1 MAVTLK
7 GYTAN
12 YLGLSTDAK
21 PTEADDNAIFR
32 ELDTGKRYYF
42 TGAAWTEIPSSGGG
56 GGGDVTSVNGKT
68 GAVTLT
74 ASDVGAYTTTET
86 DALLGDKQS
95 KTMSASVKIGTETE
109 TTVEGAIG
117 EVAAIIPATAATS
130 NKLSTAADT
139 AKEDIT
145 ATANSEDIA
154 LTDSADAR
162 VHDLRI
168 YGKTENGHSVGE
180 NGLTVTACG
189 KNMFNINGNVN
200 TIHYGTYPDSWY
212 EETGQYKNSVSNG
225 ILTAGRNNSQE
236 FGCGQLIAV
245 KPNTKYTFSATCISF
260 GSGNGAVIRADKL
273 KATASSEAFYRPYG
287 SIDELNTRISFT
299 ITTDSSAE
307 ELCFQFATKNG
318 RDAQFTD
325 IQMEEAAQVSDFEP
339 YKGNKINITT
349 ALPLRRKMLTVD
361 LGDFDWEYKTEHTY
375 ESGITFNRFAT
386 LTTAEGMFD
395 PTKFTDTGNVKED
408 GYLLTQESCSGTYTV
423 SSAPGAHEPII
434 DKTII
439 MSRRGRIYVIDN
451 SYTDPAEFKAAV
463 TGITLTYPSYC
474 DEIDLA
480 DGIAITRLDSNGDV
494 LATPVTTTLSDAEKA
509 AFAEF
514 RTFDGNTNVT
524 ATDNPF
530 MSMVYVK
537 NTDNGKALANV
548 DNRIEETFT
557 AAEKAKLAGIAT
569 GATANTVIDTTCTL
583 TVAGWTGA
591 AAPYTQTVNVTG
603 ILATDRPILD
613 LSVSSTVATGI
624 DEIDDWALIS
634 KAETGA
640 GTITFS
646 CYEDIPTTDLTV
658 NVKVVR

>member
-12 YLGLSTDAK
+12 YLGLSTDVK

-42 TGAAWTEIPSSGGG
+42 TGAAWAEIPSSGGG

-74 ASDVGAYTTTET
+74 ASDVGAYTDDET
-86 DALLGDKQS
+86 DALLANKQG
-95 KTMSASVKIGTETE
+95 KTLSASVKIGTETE

-117 EVAAIIPATAATS
+117 EVAAIIPATAAVS

-145 ATANSEDIA
+145 GIANSEDIA
-154 LTDSADAR
+154 LTDSTDAR

-168 YGKTENGHSVGE
+168 YGKTVDGHSVGE
-180 NGLTVTACG
+180 NGLTVTATG
-189 KNMFNINGNVN
+189 KNLLNTTATTTTKDGVTFTVDSTNGTITINGQN
-200 TIHYGTYPDSWY
+200 
-212 EETGQYKNSVSNG
+212 ETSSGLYF
-225 ILTAGRNNSQE
+225 ILAYRPSFPT
-236 FGCGQLIAV
+236 GQLILSGCPSGGGNDTYSLVYTNNVNVWRYDYGGGANIEAIDYEQYYNSYIAV
-245 KPNTKYTFSATCISF
+245 RIGAGYSVNNVVMRPMVRRANVSA
-260 GSGNGAVIRADKL
+260 
-273 KATASSEAFYRPYG
+273 
-287 SIDELNTRISFT
+287 
-299 ITTDSSAE
+299 
-307 ELCFQFATKNG
+307 
-318 RDAQFTD
+318 
-325 IQMEEAAQVSDFEP
+325 DFEP
-339 YKGNKINITT
+339 YKANTLPLTT

-361 LGDFDWEYKTEHTY
+361 LGDFDWEYTHARTY
-375 ESGITFNRFAT
+375 ESGTLFNRFAT

-423 SSAPGAHEPII
+423 SGAPGGHEPIT

-439 MSRRGRIYVIDN
+439 MSRKGRIYVIDN

-494 LATPVTTTLSDAEKA
+494 LATPVTTPLSDAEKA

-524 ATDNPF
+524 ATDDPF
-530 MSMVYVK
+530 MTLNYVK
-537 NTDNGKALANV
+537 NTDNGKAFANV
-548 DNRIEETFT
+548 DDRVDNKVDKNGTDRLMT
-557 AAEKAKLAGIAT
+557 AAEGTKLAGIET
-569 GATANTVIDTTCTL
+569 GATKNTVIDTTCTL
-583 TVAGWTGA
+583 TVAGWTGND
-591 AAPYTQTVNVTG
+591 APYTQTVNVTG
-603 ILATDRPILD
+603 LLSTDKPILD
-613 LSVSSTVATGI
+613 LSVSPTVATGV

-634 KAETGA
+634 KAESGA
-640 GTITFS
+640 GTLTFS
-646 CYEDIPTTDLTV
+646 CYEDKPTMELTV